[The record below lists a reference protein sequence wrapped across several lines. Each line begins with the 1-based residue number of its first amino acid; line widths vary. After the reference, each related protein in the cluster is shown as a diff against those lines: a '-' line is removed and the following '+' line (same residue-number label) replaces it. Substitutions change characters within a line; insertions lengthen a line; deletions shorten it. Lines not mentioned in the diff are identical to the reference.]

1 MTMIFNFTII
11 YIIKV
16 FMFQSFFCLKDS
28 QNFFMQSSPLYT
40 LALISIP
47 SNVYIV
53 DNECPQAVCSPTFV
67 LNDVLELFLHPSVHL
82 IKDSKSV

>member
-1 MTMIFNFTII
+1 MTMIFNFTIV

-16 FMFQSFFCLKDS
+16 FIFPSFFCLKDS

-40 LALISIP
+40 SALTPIP

-53 DNECPQAVCSPTFV
+53 DNECLQAVYSPTFV
-67 LNDVLELFLHPSVHL
+67 LNDFLELFLHPSVHL
-82 IKDSKSV
+82 IKN